1 MTKFLAN
8 IAVYN
13 IYIYIYTYI
22 HIHIKSY
29 MRYKCIYNIQYI
41 YIYMDMAWN
50 LPFHIWGMNIYFS
63 ADAMFTKGLNGYP
76 YPVGRT
82 EGRASRRANRP
93 PSRAFLRCLDGHF
106 PGLLESAE
114 RLNLQ
119 WFGNWESDA
128 FYWGSSCFISF
139 SCNQT
144 KPKLFRTNL
153 CIIPLGFGTSW
164 YLLVRQPVVT
174 MFGNQKNEAKEGW
187 ACLIH
192 LFGSLKMISLA
203 WESFFLGVILVSPFS
218 LSFQH

>member
-1 MTKFLAN
+1 
-8 IAVYN
+8 
-13 IYIYIYTYI
+13 
-22 HIHIKSY
+22 
-29 MRYKCIYNIQYI
+29 
-41 YIYMDMAWN
+41 MAWN

-63 ADAMFTKGLNGYP
+63 SDAMFTKGLNGYP

-128 FYWGSSCFISF
+128 FYWGSSCFILF

-144 KPKLFRTNL
+144 KPKLFRKNL
-153 CIIPLGFGTSW
+153 CIIPLVFFVPPGTSKI
-164 YLLVRQPVVT
+164 RQPVVT
-174 MFGNQKNEAKEGW
+174 ICLETRKTRPKNGW

-192 LFGSLKMISLA
+192 LFGSLKMMGLA
-203 WESFFLGVILVSPFS
+203 WESFFWESFWFPPSPLASNINIPFVSCRALVWVPF
-218 LSFQH
+218 Q